1 MAVWLT
7 GSVRRTTGFLVREL
21 RLVPRA
27 YEIGAG
33 MRSAAEAKTH
43 ATKVGEL
50 CLNLT
55 EEVGQI
61 KTK

>member
-1 MAVWLT
+1 
-7 GSVRRTTGFLVREL
+7 LVREL
-21 RLVPRA
+21 GLVPGA

>member
-7 GSVRRTTGFLVREL
+7 GSVRRTAGFLVREL
-21 RLVPRA
+21 RLVPAA

-43 ATKVGEL
+43 ATKLGGDCV
-50 CLNLT
+50 
-55 EEVGQI
+55 
-61 KTK
+61 